1 MTVVK
6 SVLSVA
12 VLASSGYAL
21 AEPGKTH
28 QHKMTAPAMQNM
40 MQAPAHAEAAQLEA
54 SQKAQMAK
62 QHGQERAQLAHEN
75 AELKKQAAELKV
87 ETAQQQ
93 VPQVPAQLS
102 VAKEKLA
109 TSITPAQQE
118 AVTIENKIE
127 HTPAQAK
134 TELQPQASQA
144 EVKKEKKG
152 WFNWFKK
159 SA

>member
-54 SQKAQMAK
+54 AQKAQMAK

-75 AELKKQAAELKV
+75 AEMKKQAAELKV

-93 VPQVPAQLS
+93 VPQVPAQ
-102 VAKEKLA
+102 
-109 TSITPAQQE
+109 QE
-118 AVTIENKIE
+118 AVASENKIE

-134 TELQPQASQA
+134 PELQPQASQA

>member
-28 QHKMTAPAMQNM
+28 QHKMTASTMQNM
-40 MQAPAHAEAAQLEA
+40 MQAPAHAEAA
-54 SQKAQMAK
+54 QKAQMAK

-109 TSITPAQQE
+109 ASTAPAQQE